1 MSQKLSF
8 MIIGASGYM
17 GLHLFKALSKK
28 YSVKGTYA
36 SRPFPTGIQFD
47 LVKSDPKTLPLSGI
61 NYAVILSGISKIDFC
76 KTNPEL
82 SRKINVSGVQKLL
95 HELKRRGIFPIYA
108 SSDGVYPGV
117 KGNYVETSKGLPIH
131 AYGEHRKEVEQ
142 FIVNNF
148 KKYCILRFSK
158 VVGFDEKK
166 SDLLFD
172 LYQNLIHGKV
182 LKLIK
187 NQKFQV
193 VSLNDMVSVITTVAQ
208 KEITGLYNVANPEIF
223 SRKEL
228 AERLAKRLGVI
239 DYKIEEV
246 LISYFNFSE
255 KRATNSSMKID
266 RFIAATGLKF
276 QSIDEVL
283 NDFLEEGRGCLTE
296 YNNSKRVSKSPQ
308 VNPAN

>member
-1 MSQKLSF
+1 MSQKPSF

-17 GLHLFKALSKK
+17 GLHLFKVLSKK

-36 SRPFPTGIQFD
+36 NRPFPTGIHFD
-47 LVKSDPKTLPLSGI
+47 LTRSDPKTLPLLGI
-61 NYAVILSGISKIDFC
+61 NYAVIFSAISKIDFC

-95 HELKRRGIFPIYA
+95 QELKDRGVFPIYA
-108 SSDGVYPGV
+108 SSDGVYPGL
-117 KGNYVETSKGLPIH
+117 KGDYVETSKGLPIH
-131 AYGEHRKEVEQ
+131 TYGEHRKEVEQ
-142 FIVNNF
+142 FIEDNF
-148 KKYCILRFSK
+148 KEYCILRFSK

-172 LYQNLIHGKV
+172 LYQNLVHGKV

-193 VSLNDMVSVITTVAQ
+193 VSLNDMVSVIAKVVQ
-208 KEITGLYNVANPEIF
+208 KKITGLYNVATPEIV

-228 AERLAKRLGVI
+228 AERIAKRLGII
-239 DYKIEEV
+239 DYQIEEV
-246 LISYFNFSE
+246 LISYFNFAE

-266 RFIAATGLKF
+266 RFITTAGLKF
-276 QSIDEVL
+276 QTIDEIL
-283 NDFLEEGRGCLTE
+283 NDFLEEVR
-296 YNNSKRVSKSPQ
+296 KKSS
-308 VNPAN
+308 